1 MKILKRITKSSFFK
15 NIALLAS
22 GSIFAQVIVV
32 LCSPLMTRL
41 FKVEEIGIY
50 SYIIAMVST
59 FTSVLN
65 LRYDMAIVSEKE
77 ENNIYPIIK
86 LSIVIGLV
94 FSILATGGF
103 AIYFILAKPEYAN
116 YRYSIIFFF
125 LLLVA
130 NSLINV
136 FNSYNNRNKEYKVMT
151 TVYVIRTA
159 CQNIGS
165 VIMGFLKIGV
175 LGLLLPYT
183 IGQYF
188 GMKRQSVKLIPEF
201 SKVWKSNFE
210 SIKRVAI
217 RHKRFPLFS
226 APAMIANS
234 FSYSSVTI
242 FMESLF
248 DMGIVG
254 YYSLSTRILG
264 LPLSLVSGNVSKV
277 FFQEASEEQSVKGTF
292 QSSYKK
298 TFMFL
303 FTMAIPIGVVMYLI
317 APWACKVFFGE
328 SWVVAGE
335 YIKIL
340 TPYYMCRFIGT
351 ALSPGLI
358 VCKKQKQELFIQL
371 LLVITSFISYVIT
384 ITTTKSVE
392 TFLLSI
398 CITKS
403 LVYIL
408 LILLVGLNSKEKRK
422 NK

>member
-1 MKILKRITKSSFFK
+1 MKLLGRISKSSFFR

-22 GSIFAQVIVV
+22 GSILAQVIVV
-32 LCSPLMTRL
+32 VCSPLMTRL
-41 FKVEEIGIY
+41 FEVEEIGVY

-59 FTSVLN
+59 FTAVLN
-65 LRYDMAIVSEKE
+65 LRYDMAIVSEKD

-86 LSIVIGLV
+86 LSIIIGLS
-94 FSILATGGF
+94 FSVIATVGF
-103 AIYFILAKPEYAN
+103 AVYFILAKPEYN
-116 YRYSIIFFF
+116 TYRYTIIFFF

-151 TVYVIRTA
+151 TVYIIRTA
-159 CQNIGS
+159 CQNFGS
-165 VIMGFLKIGV
+165 VIMGFFSLGV

-183 IGQYF
+183 VGQYL
-188 GMKRQSVKLIPEF
+188 GMKRQSVKLIPNF
-201 SKVWKSNFE
+201 SKVWKSNFD
-210 SIKRVAI
+210 SLKKVAN
-217 RHKRFPLFS
+217 RHKQFPLFS

-248 DMGIVG
+248 DMGVVG

-277 FFQEASEEQSVKGTF
+277 FFQEASDEQSSKGVF
-292 QSSYKK
+292 RSSYKK
-298 TFMFL
+298 TFIFL
-303 FTMAIPIGVVMYLI
+303 FAMAIPIGIVMYLI

-328 SWVVAGE
+328 SWIIAGE

-358 VCKKQKQELFIQL
+358 VCKKQKQELLIQL
-371 LLVITSFISYVIT
+371 LLVVTSLISYIVT
-384 ITTTKSVE
+384 ITTTKTVE

-408 LILLVGLNSKEKRK
+408 LIILVGLNSKEKRIK
-422 NK
+422 

>member
-1 MKILKRITKSSFFK
+1 MRHKKILKRITKSSFFK

-175 LGLLLPYT
+175 LGLCY
-183 IGQYF
+183 
-188 GMKRQSVKLIPEF
+188 
-201 SKVWKSNFE
+201 
-210 SIKRVAI
+210 
-217 RHKRFPLFS
+217 H
-226 APAMIANS
+226 
-234 FSYSSVTI
+234 
-242 FMESLF
+242 
-248 DMGIVG
+248 
-254 YYSLSTRILG
+254 
-264 LPLSLVSGNVSKV
+264 
-277 FFQEASEEQSVKGTF
+277 
-292 QSSYKK
+292 
-298 TFMFL
+298 
-303 FTMAIPIGVVMYLI
+303 
-317 APWACKVFFGE
+317 
-328 SWVVAGE
+328 
-335 YIKIL
+335 
-340 TPYYMCRFIGT
+340 
-351 ALSPGLI
+351 
-358 VCKKQKQELFIQL
+358 
-371 LLVITSFISYVIT
+371 
-384 ITTTKSVE
+384 
-392 TFLLSI
+392 
-398 CITKS
+398 
-403 LVYIL
+403 IL
-408 LILLVGLNSKEKRK
+408 LGNILE
-422 NK
+422 